1 MSRNRRRRP
10 SLTSVVFMMILFDI
24 SAFAILIMN
33 SETFDPLSLVAMA
46 ATVLLLIFQY
56 FILSVFFPNCDRTV
70 LVIANFLV
78 SVGLI
83 IQFRIS
89 PSVAMKQLVWI
100 GIGMVCMIVTT
111 LAIRRSKIWPTLWKA
126 LIVLSVL
133 FLASAVVLG
142 SEKFGASNWINL
154 GPFSFQPSEFVKI
167 GLIFFFS
174 WFLQKNQE
182 KINRP
187 SVLVTAAV
195 LAAAAILLSTLLLPM
210 WFCTVT
216 YCVSATHITRKC
228 GIFFIQEQVMRT
240 QALQFSSIFQAP
252 FADATGM
259 NFIPLHAY
267 GGTVIL
273 SFLSSS
279 DAAEIQAFLQ
289 KTVYSHSQRTLEVP
303 VAGNPADIPQEP
315 QFDAF
320 ESAVQPPAGT
330 GSNAEDPP
338 ERSSP

>member
-133 FLASAVVLG
+133 FWLRRSCLALKS
-142 SEKFGASNWINL
+142 
-154 GPFSFQPSEFVKI
+154 
-167 GLIFFFS
+167 
-174 WFLQKNQE
+174 
-182 KINRP
+182 
-187 SVLVTAAV
+187 
-195 LAAAAILLSTLLLPM
+195 LAP
-210 WFCTVT
+210 
-216 YCVSATHITRKC
+216 
-228 GIFFIQEQVMRT
+228 
-240 QALQFSSIFQAP
+240 
-252 FADATGM
+252 ATGSTWG
-259 NFIPLHAY
+259 P
-267 GGTVIL
+267 
-273 SFLSSS
+273 FLSS
-279 DAAEIQAFLQ
+279 
-289 KTVYSHSQRTLEVP
+289 P
-303 VAGNPADIPQEP
+303 
-315 QFDAF
+315 
-320 ESAVQPPAGT
+320 
-330 GSNAEDPP
+330 
-338 ERSSP
+338 RSL